1 MTESR
6 AQILYNPAGTDP
18 IGVILDGAVYR
29 LEAAAKVAVDN
40 DGGLHHLKSL
50 DDGTI
55 AVINS
60 SYPVADPTRIVGG
73 FVTAPGDVIDLNV
86 DGSTT
91 PVVFSFDSDPTK
103 DITLL
108 SIDFVMVASSMK
120 FGGNGFGPLNSAL
133 TNGVGVDLKIDG
145 VEASFTVLQT
155 TEDFLHFSSPGGFEY
170 IVSSVDVMSS
180 AYIIG
185 GAMRLHAGAV
195 DYLKITINDN
205 LSSALIQYFRCRVR
219 AVKEA

>member
-6 AQILYNPAGTDP
+6 AVILYDSVGANP
-18 IGVILDGAVYR
+18 IGFVLDDTVYR
-29 LEAAAKVAVDN
+29 LETAAKVAVDN

-60 SYPVADPTRIVGG
+60 SYPVSDPTRIVGG
-73 FVTAPGDVIDLNV
+73 FVEDGGSSDLNV
-86 DGSTT
+86 DGSST
-91 PVVFSFDSDPTK
+91 PVVFSFNADPDK

-120 FGGNGFGPLNSAL
+120 FGGDGFGPLNSAL
-133 TNGVGVDLKIDG
+133 TNGIGVDLKING
-145 VEASFTVLQT
+145 VEASFTIMKT
-155 TEDFLHFSSPGGFEY
+155 TEDFLHFASPGGFQY
-170 IVSSVDVMSS
+170 IVSSNDIISS

-195 DYLKITINDN
+195 DYLRITINDD
-205 LSSALIQYFRCRVR
+205 LSSSLFDYFRCRVR